1 MAYVVFQVIRRIGYE
16 TGGCAYPAEVACS
29 IAYDRI
35 CDKLARLEK
44 RIKSRIVFRINV
56 VVFSRFDF
64 ASFLE
69 NSRRFFVAY
78 TV

>member
-16 TGGCAYPAEVACS
+16 TGGSAYPAEVACS
-29 IAYDRI
+29 VAYDRI

-44 RIKSRIVFRINV
+44 RIEPRIVFRVNV
-56 VVFSRFDF
+56 VVCRLFDFSR
-64 ASFLE
+64 FLE